1 LSISIQRI
9 EEGFRVLTLQY
20 PISEDVKEFIEEY
33 RILASHLYWCKRLR
47 LEPSKEAVDRLWE
60 KVPSYWTWQ
69 LIDPKNPM
77 YLFKEVENTP
87 MPYKMILKLPLV
99 DALHERKGAYIKNN
113 RLVLRLNRKLELDIP
128 DRALKWLEKRLVEK
142 PDKKYVRVFERDNKL
157 VVQIVLHKIN
167 KIKIPKDPLLVVIDI
182 NSSYGMV
189 VHFWDKKLIKTMK
202 FRPSNRGNRWRHI
215 KKLMSHRDL
224 LYNQGC
230 LSQKQINTYSSLIK
244 LTLKGSMKGWIQ
256 QTTSK
261 IVKRIRRIAKRHGKE
276 PLVSIDK
283 PDYNILHGSALQRT
297 LYSFVKYLENLLS
310 WYGIYWEEKRLYSS
324 ICPVCGNKLIPEDR
338 EKSKRV
344 RIMKCNNCGFKEDRD
359 NIPLY
364 WAIKLLSALKDE
376 ASSCLC
382 EEDPKPRRC
391 HKDNQ
396 YF

>member
-1 LSISIQRI
+1 LSISTQKI
-9 EEGFRVLTLQY
+9 EEGFRVLTLRY
-20 PISEDVKEFIEEY
+20 PISEDVKKFIEEY
-33 RILASHLYWCKRLR
+33 RILASHFYWCKRLN
-47 LEPSKEAVDRLWE
+47 LKPAEEVIKKLWE
-60 KVPSYWTWQ
+60 KVPSYWRWH
-69 LIDPKNPM
+69 LIDPKDPM
-77 YLFKEVENTP
+77 YLYRGIENTP
-87 MPYKMILKLPLV
+87 MPYKMILRLPLV

-113 RLVLRLNRKLELDIP
+113 RLVLKLNRKLELDIP
-128 DRALKWLEKRLVEK
+128 ERALRWLEKRLAEK
-142 PDKKYVRVFERDNKL
+142 PDKKYVRVFEKDDRL
-157 VVQIVLHKIN
+157 IVQIVFHKIN
-167 KIKIPKDPLLVVIDI
+167 KIIKPKEPLLVVIDI

-230 LSQKQINTYSSLIK
+230 LSQKKINTYSSLIR

-276 PLVSIDK
+276 PLVFIDK
-283 PDYNILHGSALQRT
+283 PDYNMLHGTSLQRT

-324 ICPVCGNKLIPEDR
+324 ICPVCGGKLIVE
-338 EKSKRV
+338 EKTRRA
-344 RIMKCNNCGFKEDRD
+344 RIMKCTNCNFKEDRD

-364 WAIKLLSALKDE
+364 WAIKYLPALK
-376 ASSCLC
+376 
-382 EEDPKPRRC
+382 R
-391 HKDNQ
+391 
-396 YF
+396 